1 MQLPIQPASRRQRS
15 RPHPG
20 LPARC
25 RQAHGSVAHHR
36 HTLDDAFAFKV
47 VQHKVLGAAVVPDG
61 DGALC
66 PAVAHGEARVG
77 HPLGQVGQ
85 QRFAFGGVHLD
96 DAVGE
101 MFVDIQR
108 APAGE
113 RVHAQ

>member
-1 MQLPIQPASRRQRS
+1 MQLPIQPARRRA
-15 RPHPG
+15 RPG
-20 LPARC
+20 LHPRVPAR
-25 RQAHGSVAHHR
+25 RGYASGFVAHHR
-36 HTLDDAFAFKV
+36 HALDDGFAFKV

-61 DGALC
+61 DGAGC
-66 PAVAHGEARVG
+66 PAVTHAEARVG
-77 HPLGQVGQ
+77 YPLGQVGQ

-96 DAVGE
+96 DAARE